1 MTQGINLTN
10 FSSAK
15 EKGQRLQQLRKLAR
29 FSQKEV
35 ANTVNI
41 SLSAYKGWENGRH
54 GGLPKRRAIFLLPI
68 FQAEGIECNLEWL
81 MSGRGEPPQ
90 KNKTYSAKKI
100 IRARDN
106 IIETI
111 TKTEQERIQDELRCF
126 RSNYLDSIDFIVPD
140 DAMAPMFLPQDMVAG
155 VKLKP
160 KYYSNAFGMPCIVQ
174 LINGEILLRE
184 LRQGKEKDHYTLLC
198 NNIEI
203 NQNII
208 NEVEL
213 INVAPVLWHRR
224 KQLIPK

>member
-1 MTQGINLTN
+1 MDL
-10 FSSAK
+10 SSAE
-15 EKGQRLQQLRKLAR
+15 EKGRRLQQLRKLAR

-35 ANTVNI
+35 ASLINI

-81 MSGRGEPPQ
+81 MSGIGEPPQ
-90 KNKTYSAKKI
+90 KNLVYSAKKAI
-100 IRARDN
+100 KAKDN
-106 IIETI
+106 IMQAII
-111 TKTEQERIQDELRCF
+111 KTEQERIQDELRCF
-126 RSNYLDSIDFIVPD
+126 RSNYLDSIDFVTPD
-140 DAMAPMFLPQDMVAG
+140 DAMAPMFLPQDVVAG

-160 KYYSNAFGMPCIVQ
+160 KYYANAFGMPCIVQ
-174 LINGEILLRE
+174 LTDGTILLRE

-198 NNIEI
+198 SNIET
-203 NQNII
+203 NQNIL

-224 KQLIPK
+224 KQLTLK